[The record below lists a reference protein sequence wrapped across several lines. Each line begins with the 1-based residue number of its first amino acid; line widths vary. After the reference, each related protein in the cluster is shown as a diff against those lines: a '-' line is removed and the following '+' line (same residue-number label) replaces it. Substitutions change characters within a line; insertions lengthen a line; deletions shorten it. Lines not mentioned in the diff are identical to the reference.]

1 MENYAKKPKKSNNKY
16 VLLEKPMF
24 FNSKLNKEQS
34 SIQQNNFKDITINNS
49 TKQYHDK
56 KENEIKKE
64 TNKSEFNANKNINK
78 SINININNN
87 KESEPKKEIQFRR
100 FEVDPNETKWAS
112 RYFRPGYVKSSIN
125 EEDLKYINE
134 HIQNLSKKEQYD
146 FSNIEKNTHVHIF
159 LKDEEIPYE
168 SSKFPSTFK
177 NIDFHPLL
185 KNNLSLMKY
194 DLMTPIQKVII
205 PYILEKKDC
214 LGCAETGS
222 GKTVS
227 FLAPIISLLLKDGPP
242 LKDKEYI
249 KQNSK
254 YSNSCSYP
262 VCLVLVPTRELAEQ
276 IYIESRKL
284 LYKTGIVSTKCYGG
298 VPFDAQMREL
308 RAGVDIVIGTPGRVF
323 EFIEKKILFLDL
335 IEYLVIDESDRM
347 LDMGFKPQLENIIT
361 KNKQMRSK
369 DDRINLMFSATIPK
383 EVEDISYEFMKD
395 NCYLI
400 STNKSKGN
408 KKGYNANENVEQLI
422 YYVKE
427 EEKIGKLHEILQT
440 AEGNVLIFL
449 EKKKSVDKLED
460 FLLSRN
466 YNAIGIHGDK
476 IQSERQ
482 KAIKQ
487 FSSGEIPILVATD
500 VASRGLDFP
509 NVSYV
514 FNFDMPKNI
523 EDYIHRIGRTGRVG
537 NKGKA
542 ISFYNDNNKQIG
554 FALVNELKKSG
565 QKIPEFLEEFDY
577 YSNNYYNSEKNYQ
590 LYNSSDPPFDEK
602 KDNENDLS
610 EKNKEKEFGKYKDN
624 FDKYENKG
632 HDRYY
637 KNQYNYNNYRG
648 RGFKYHRGNYYK
660 FRRNNE
666 YNGNYRKGSDNWRK

>member
-1 MENYAKKPKKSNNKY
+1 MEENEKKSKKSNNKY

-24 FNSKLNKEQS
+24 FNSKLNKDQS
-34 SIQQNNFKDITINNS
+34 SFQQNNFKDININNTS
-49 TKQYHDK
+49 KQNINK
-56 KENEIKKE
+56 KEKEIKKE
-64 TNKSEFNANKNINK
+64 INKFELNINK
-78 SINININNN
+78 NNININ
-87 KESEPKKEIQFRR
+87 KDSEPKKEIQFRR
-100 FEVDPNETKWAS
+100 FEIDPNETKWAS
-112 RYFRPGYVKSSIN
+112 RYGRPGFVKSSKN

-134 HIQNLSKKEQYD
+134 HIQNLSKKDQFD
-146 FSNIEKNTHVHIF
+146 FSTIEKNTHIHIF
-159 LKDEEIPYE
+159 LKNEEISYE

-185 KNNLSLMKY
+185 KNNLTLMKY

-205 PYILEKKDC
+205 PYILDKKDC

-227 FLAPIISLLLKDGPP
+227 FLAPIISLLLKEGPP
-242 LKDKEYI
+242 IEDKELL

-284 LYKTGIVSTKCYGG
+284 LYKTGIVVTKCYGG
-298 VPFDAQMREL
+298 VPFDGQMREL
-308 RAGVDIVIGTPGRVF
+308 RQGVDIVIGTPGRIF
-323 EFIEKKILFLDL
+323 EFIEKKILYLDL

-347 LDMGFKPQLENIIT
+347 LDMGFKPQLENIII
-361 KNKQMRSK
+361 KNKQMK
-369 DDRINLMFSATIPK
+369 PKYKRINLMFSATIPE
-383 EVEDISYEFMKD
+383 EVEEISYEFMNE

-400 STNKSKGN
+400 STNKNKGN
-408 KKGYNANENVEQLI
+408 KKGYNVNENVEQLI

-427 EEKIGKLHEILQT
+427 EEKIAKLHEILQT
-440 AEGNVLIFL
+440 TEGNVLIFL

-487 FSSGEIPILVATD
+487 FSSGDIPILVATD

-542 ISFYNDNNKQIG
+542 ISFYNENNKQIG

-577 YSNNYYNSEKNYQ
+577 YNNYNYSNNYQFYNS
-590 LYNSSDPPFDEK
+590 DIPPFNDKNEY
-602 KDNENDLS
+602 ENDS
-610 EKNKEKEFGKYKDN
+610 NEKNKEKEFLKYNDK

-632 HDRYY
+632 HDKYY

-648 RGFKYHRGNYYK
+648 RGFKNHRGNYYK

>member
-1 MENYAKKPKKSNNKY
+1 MENKEKKSKKQNNKY

-24 FNSKLNKEQS
+24 FNSKLNKDKEQS
-34 SIQQNNFKDITINNS
+34 SSEQNNLKDINTNNS
-49 TKQYHDK
+49 SKQIPDEINIDKK
-56 KENEIKKE
+56 KENK
-64 TNKSEFNANKNINK
+64 KSELNYVKNNNDN
-78 SINININNN
+78 NININ
-87 KESEPKKEIQFRR
+87 KESKPTNEIKFRC

-112 RYFRPGYVKSSIN
+112 RYGRPGYVKSSKN
-125 EEDLKYINE
+125 EEDEKYINE
-134 HIQNLSKKEQYD
+134 HLKNLEKKDEYD
-146 FSNIEKNTHVHIF
+146 FNAMEKNTHIHIF
-159 LKDEEIPYE
+159 LKNKEISDEYQQF
-168 SSKFPSTFK
+168 SSSFK

-185 KNNLSLMKY
+185 KKNLIKMKY
-194 DLMTPIQKVII
+194 DKMTPIQKAII
-205 PYILEKKDC
+205 PYILQKNDC

-222 GKTVS
+222 GKTVA

-242 LKDKEYI
+242 IEDKEYL

-284 LYKTGIVSTKCYGG
+284 LYKTGIVVSKCYGG
-298 VPFDAQMREL
+298 VPIDGQIREL
-308 RAGVDIVIGTPGRVF
+308 RQGVDIVIGTPGRII
-323 EFIEKKILFLDL
+323 EFIDKKVLYLNL

-347 LDMGFKPQLENIIT
+347 LDMGFKPQLENIIND
-361 KNKQMRSK
+361 NKQMK
-369 DDRINLMFSATIPK
+369 QKEKRINLMFSATIQE
-383 EVEDISYEFMKD
+383 EVEEISYEFMKE

-400 STNKSKGN
+400 STNKNRGN
-408 KKGYNANENVEQLI
+408 KKEYNANENVEQLI

-427 EEKIGKLHEILQT
+427 EEKIAKLHEILQT
-440 AEGNVLIFL
+440 IEGNVLVFL
-449 EKKKSVDKLED
+449 EKKKSVDKLEN

-482 KAIKQ
+482 KAIKK

-542 ISFYNDNNKQIG
+542 ISFYNENNKQIG
-554 FALVNELKKSG
+554 EALVKELKRAN
-565 QKIPEFLEEFDY
+565 QIIPDFLEEFDY
-577 YSNNYYNSEKNYQ
+577 TTRYYNNDNYY
-590 LYNSSDPPFDEK
+590 YNNAFGDDEN
-602 KDNENDLS
+602 NENN
-610 EKNKEKEFGKYKDN
+610 NKEIE
-624 FDKYENKG
+624 DKKHLENKFRETFNKKY
-632 HDRYY
+632 DNRDYN
-637 KNQYNYNNYRG
+637 KNNRMQYNYRG
-648 RGFKYHRGNYYK
+648 RGRGNY
-660 FRRNNE
+660 R
-666 YNGNYRKGSDNWRK
+666 GNYFKYRRHNDHNGFYNKGRHNNDNWRK

>member
-1 MENYAKKPKKSNNKY
+1 MEENEKKSKKSNNKY

-24 FNSKLNKEQS
+24 FNSKLNKDQS
-34 SIQQNNFKDITINNS
+34 SFQQNNFKDININNAS
-49 TKQYHDK
+49 KQ
-56 KENEIKKE
+56 
-64 TNKSEFNANKNINK
+64 NINK
-78 SINININNN
+78 KEKEVKSEINKYELNINKNNININ
-87 KESEPKKEIQFRR
+87 KDSEPKKEIQFRR
-100 FEVDPNETKWAS
+100 FEIDPNETKWAS
-112 RYFRPGYVKSSIN
+112 RYGRPGFVKSSKN

-134 HIQNLSKKEQYD
+134 HIQNLSKKDQFD
-146 FSNIEKNTHVHIF
+146 FSTIEKNTHIHIF
-159 LKDEEIPYE
+159 LKNEEISYE

-185 KNNLSLMKY
+185 KNNLTLMKY

-205 PYILEKKDC
+205 PYILDKKDC

-242 LKDKEYI
+242 IEDKELL

-284 LYKTGIVSTKCYGG
+284 LYKTGIVVTKCYGG
-298 VPFDAQMREL
+298 VPFDGQMREL
-308 RAGVDIVIGTPGRVF
+308 RQGVDIVIGTPGRIF
-323 EFIEKKILFLDL
+323 EFIEKKILYLDL

-347 LDMGFKPQLENIIT
+347 LDMGFKPQLENIII
-361 KNKQMRSK
+361 KNKQMK
-369 DDRINLMFSATIPK
+369 PKEKRINLMFSATIPE
-383 EVEDISYEFMKD
+383 EVEEISYEFMNE

-400 STNKSKGN
+400 STNKNKGN
-408 KKGYNANENVEQLI
+408 KKGYNVNENVEQLI

-427 EEKIGKLHEILQT
+427 EEKIAKLHEILQT
-440 AEGNVLIFL
+440 TEGNVLIFL

-487 FSSGEIPILVATD
+487 FSSGDIPILVATD

-542 ISFYNDNNKQIG
+542 ISFYNENNKQIG

-577 YSNNYYNSEKNYQ
+577 YNNYNYNYSNNYQFYNS
-590 LYNSSDPPFDEK
+590 DIPPFNDKNEY
-602 KDNENDLS
+602 ENDS
-610 EKNKEKEFGKYKDN
+610 NEKNKEKEFLKYNDKFDKY
-624 FDKYENKG
+624 DKYENKG
-632 HDRYY
+632 HDKYY

-648 RGFKYHRGNYYK
+648 RGFKNHRGNYYK

>member
-1 MENYAKKPKKSNNKY
+1 MENKERKSKKQNNKY

-24 FNSKLNKEQS
+24 FNSKLNKDKEQS
-34 SIQQNNFKDITINNS
+34 SSEQNNLKDINTNNS
-49 TKQYHDK
+49 SKQIPDKINIDKK
-56 KENEIKKE
+56 KENK
-64 TNKSEFNANKNINK
+64 KSELNYVKNNNDN
-78 SINININNN
+78 NININ
-87 KESEPKKEIQFRR
+87 KESKPTNEIKFRC

-112 RYFRPGYVKSSIN
+112 RYGRPGYVKSSKN
-125 EEDLKYINE
+125 EEDEKYINE
-134 HIQNLSKKEQYD
+134 HLKNLEKKDEFD
-146 FSNIEKNTHVHIF
+146 FNAMEKNTHIHIF
-159 LKDEEIPYE
+159 LKNKEISDEYQQF
-168 SSKFPSTFK
+168 SSSFK

-185 KNNLSLMKY
+185 KKNLIKMKY
-194 DLMTPIQKVII
+194 DKMTPIQKAII
-205 PYILEKKDC
+205 PYILQKNDC

-222 GKTVS
+222 GKTVA

-242 LKDKEYI
+242 IEDKEYL

-284 LYKTGIVSTKCYGG
+284 LYKTGIVVSKCYGG
-298 VPFDAQMREL
+298 VPIDGQIREL
-308 RAGVDIVIGTPGRVF
+308 RQGVDIVIGTPGRII
-323 EFIEKKILFLDL
+323 EFIDKKVLYLNL

-347 LDMGFKPQLENIIT
+347 LDMGFKPQLENIIND
-361 KNKQMRSK
+361 NKQMK
-369 DDRINLMFSATIPK
+369 QKEKRINLMFSATIPE
-383 EVEDISYEFMKD
+383 EVEEISYEFMKE

-400 STNKSKGN
+400 STNKNRGN
-408 KKGYNANENVEQLI
+408 KKEYNANENVEQLI

-427 EEKIGKLHEILQT
+427 EEKIAKLHEILQT
-440 AEGNVLIFL
+440 TEGNVLVFL
-449 EKKKSVDKLED
+449 EKKKSVDKLEN

-482 KAIKQ
+482 KAIKK

-542 ISFYNDNNKQIG
+542 ISFYNENNKQIG
-554 FALVNELKKSG
+554 QALVNELKKSG

-577 YSNNYYNSEKNYQ
+577 YNYNNYQFYNS
-590 LYNSSDPPFDEK
+590 DITPFD
-602 KDNENDLS
+602 D
-610 EKNKEKEFGKYKDN
+610 NKEYNDENKDQELYKYNDK
-624 FDKYENKG
+624 FDRYENKG
-632 HDRYY
+632 YDKYY
-637 KNQYNYNNYRG
+637 RNQYNYNNYRG
-648 RGFKYHRGNYYK
+648 RGYKNYNYNRGNYYK
-660 FRRNNE
+660 YKRNNE
-666 YNGNYRKGSDNWRK
+666 YNGNYHKGGDNWRK

>member
-1 MENYAKKPKKSNNKY
+1 MKENEKKSKKSNNKY

-24 FNSKLNKEQS
+24 FNSKLNKNQS
-34 SIQQNNFKDITINNS
+34 SFQQNNFKDININNTS
-49 TKQYHDK
+49 KQ
-56 KENEIKKE
+56 
-64 TNKSEFNANKNINK
+64 NINK
-78 SINININNN
+78 KEKEVKNEINKFELNINKNNININ
-87 KESEPKKEIQFRR
+87 KDSEPKKEIQFRR
-100 FEVDPNETKWAS
+100 FEIDPNETKWAS
-112 RYFRPGYVKSSIN
+112 RYGRPGFVKSSKN

-134 HIQNLSKKEQYD
+134 HIQNLSKKDQFD
-146 FSNIEKNTHVHIF
+146 FSTIEKNTHIHIF
-159 LKDEEIPYE
+159 LKNEEISYE

-185 KNNLSLMKY
+185 KNNLTLMKY

-205 PYILEKKDC
+205 PYILDKKDC

-242 LKDKEYI
+242 IEDKELL

-284 LYKTGIVSTKCYGG
+284 LYKTGIVVTKCYGG
-298 VPFDAQMREL
+298 VPFDGQMREL
-308 RAGVDIVIGTPGRVF
+308 RQGVDIVIGTPGRIF
-323 EFIEKKILFLDL
+323 EFIEKKILYLDL

-347 LDMGFKPQLENIIT
+347 LDMGFKPQLENIII
-361 KNKQMRSK
+361 KNKQMK
-369 DDRINLMFSATIPK
+369 PKHKRINLMFSATIPE
-383 EVEDISYEFMKD
+383 EVEEISYEFMNE

-400 STNKSKGN
+400 STNKNKGN
-408 KKGYNANENVEQLI
+408 KKGYNVNENVEQLI

-427 EEKIGKLHEILQT
+427 EEKIAKLHEILQT
-440 AEGNVLIFL
+440 TEGNVLIFL

-487 FSSGEIPILVATD
+487 FSSGDIPILVATD

-542 ISFYNDNNKQIG
+542 ISFYNENNKQIG

-565 QKIPEFLEEFDY
+565 QKIPEFLEEFEY
-577 YSNNYYNSEKNYQ
+577 YNNYNYSNNYQFYNS
-590 LYNSSDPPFDEK
+590 DIPPFNDKNEY
-602 KDNENDLS
+602 ENDS
-610 EKNKEKEFGKYKDN
+610 NEKNKEKEFLKYNDK

-632 HDRYY
+632 HDKYY

-648 RGFKYHRGNYYK
+648 RGFKNHRGNYYK

>member
-1 MENYAKKPKKSNNKY
+1 MENKEKKSKKQNNKY

-24 FNSKLNKEQS
+24 FNSKLNKDKEQS
-34 SIQQNNFKDITINNS
+34 SSEQNNLKDINTNNS
-49 TKQYHDK
+49 SKQIPDKINIDKK
-56 KENEIKKE
+56 KENK
-64 TNKSEFNANKNINK
+64 KSELNYVKNNNDN
-78 SINININNN
+78 NININ
-87 KESEPKKEIQFRR
+87 KESKPTNEIKFRC

-112 RYFRPGYVKSSIN
+112 RYGRPGYVKSSKN
-125 EEDLKYINE
+125 EEDEKYINE
-134 HIQNLSKKEQYD
+134 HLKNLEKKDEFD
-146 FSNIEKNTHVHIF
+146 FNAMEKNTHIHIF
-159 LKDEEIPYE
+159 LKNKEISDEYQQF
-168 SSKFPSTFK
+168 SSSFK

-185 KNNLSLMKY
+185 KKNLIKMKY
-194 DLMTPIQKVII
+194 DKMTPIQKAII
-205 PYILEKKDC
+205 PYILQKNDC

-222 GKTVS
+222 GKTVA

-242 LKDKEYI
+242 IEDKEYL

-284 LYKTGIVSTKCYGG
+284 LYKTGIVVSKCYGG
-298 VPFDAQMREL
+298 VPIDGQIREL
-308 RAGVDIVIGTPGRVF
+308 RQGVDIVIGTPGRII
-323 EFIEKKILFLDL
+323 EFIDKKVLYLNL

-347 LDMGFKPQLENIIT
+347 LDMGFKPQLENIIND
-361 KNKQMRSK
+361 NKQMK
-369 DDRINLMFSATIPK
+369 QKEKRINLMFSATIPE
-383 EVEDISYEFMKD
+383 EVEEISYEFMKE

-400 STNKSKGN
+400 STNKNRGN
-408 KKGYNANENVEQLI
+408 KKEYNANENVEQLI

-427 EEKIGKLHEILQT
+427 EEKIAKLHEILQT
-440 AEGNVLIFL
+440 TEGNVLVFL
-449 EKKKSVDKLED
+449 EKKKSVDKLEN

-482 KAIKQ
+482 KAIKK

-542 ISFYNDNNKQIG
+542 ISFYNENNKQIG
-554 FALVNELKKSG
+554 QALVNELKKSG

-577 YSNNYYNSEKNYQ
+577 YNYNNYQFYNSDITP
-590 LYNSSDPPFDEK
+590 LDD
-602 KDNENDLS
+602 
-610 EKNKEKEFGKYKDN
+610 NKEYNDENKDQELYKYNDK
-624 FDKYENKG
+624 FDRYENKG
-632 HDRYY
+632 YDKYY
-637 KNQYNYNNYRG
+637 RNQYNYNNYRG
-648 RGFKYHRGNYYK
+648 RGYKNYNYNRGNYYK
-660 FRRNNE
+660 YKRNNE
-666 YNGNYRKGSDNWRK
+666 YNGNYHKGGDNWRK

>member
-1 MENYAKKPKKSNNKY
+1 MEENEKKSKKSNNKY

-24 FNSKLNKEQS
+24 FNSKLNKNQS
-34 SIQQNNFKDITINNS
+34 SFQQNNFKDININNS
-49 TKQYHDK
+49 SKQ
-56 KENEIKKE
+56 
-64 TNKSEFNANKNINK
+64 NINK
-78 SINININNN
+78 KEKEIKNEINKFELNINKNNININ
-87 KESEPKKEIQFRR
+87 KDSEPKKEIQFRR
-100 FEVDPNETKWAS
+100 FEIDPNETKWAS
-112 RYFRPGYVKSSIN
+112 RYGRPGFVKSSKN

-134 HIQNLSKKEQYD
+134 HIQNLSKKEQFD
-146 FSNIEKNTHVHIF
+146 FSTIEKNTHIHIF
-159 LKDEEIPYE
+159 LKNEEISYE

-185 KNNLSLMKY
+185 KNNLTLMKY

-205 PYILEKKDC
+205 PYILDKKDC

-227 FLAPIISLLLKDGPP
+227 FLAPIISLLLKEGPP
-242 LKDKEYI
+242 IEDKELL

-284 LYKTGIVSTKCYGG
+284 LYKTGIVVTKCYGG
-298 VPFDAQMREL
+298 VPFDGQMREL
-308 RAGVDIVIGTPGRVF
+308 RQGVDIVIGTPGRIF
-323 EFIEKKILFLDL
+323 EFIEKKILYLDL

-347 LDMGFKPQLENIIT
+347 LDMGFKPQLENIII
-361 KNKQMRSK
+361 KNKQMK
-369 DDRINLMFSATIPK
+369 PKEKRINLMFSATIPE
-383 EVEDISYEFMKD
+383 EVEEISYEFMNE

-400 STNKSKGN
+400 STNKNKGN
-408 KKGYNANENVEQLI
+408 KKGYNVNENVEQLI

-427 EEKIGKLHEILQT
+427 EEKIAKLHEILQT
-440 AEGNVLIFL
+440 TEGNVLIFL

-487 FSSGEIPILVATD
+487 FSSGDIPILVATD

-542 ISFYNDNNKQIG
+542 ISFYNENNKQIG

-577 YSNNYYNSEKNYQ
+577 YNNYNYSNNYQFYNS
-590 LYNSSDPPFDEK
+590 DIPPFNDKNEY
-602 KDNENDLS
+602 ENDS
-610 EKNKEKEFGKYKDN
+610 NEKNKEKEFLKYNDK

-632 HDRYY
+632 HDKYY

-648 RGFKYHRGNYYK
+648 RVFKNHRGNYYK

>member
-1 MENYAKKPKKSNNKY
+1 MENKEKKSKKQNNKY

-24 FNSKLNKEQS
+24 FNSKLNKDKEQS
-34 SIQQNNFKDITINNS
+34 SSEQNNLKDINTNNS
-49 TKQYHDK
+49 SKQIPDKINIDKK
-56 KENEIKKE
+56 KENK
-64 TNKSEFNANKNINK
+64 KSELNYVKNNNDN
-78 SINININNN
+78 NININ
-87 KESEPKKEIQFRR
+87 KESKPTNEIKFRC

-112 RYFRPGYVKSSIN
+112 RYGRPGYVKSSKN
-125 EEDLKYINE
+125 EEDEKYINE
-134 HIQNLSKKEQYD
+134 HLKNLEKKDEFD
-146 FSNIEKNTHVHIF
+146 FNAMEKNTHIHIF
-159 LKDEEIPYE
+159 LKNKEISDEYQQF
-168 SSKFPSTFK
+168 SSSFK

-185 KNNLSLMKY
+185 KKNLIKMKY
-194 DLMTPIQKVII
+194 DKMTPIQKAII
-205 PYILEKKDC
+205 PYILQKNDC

-222 GKTVS
+222 GKTVA

-242 LKDKEYI
+242 IEDKEYL

-284 LYKTGIVSTKCYGG
+284 LYKTGIVVSKCYGG
-298 VPFDAQMREL
+298 VPIDGQIREL
-308 RAGVDIVIGTPGRVF
+308 RQGVDIVIGTPGRII
-323 EFIEKKILFLDL
+323 EFIDKKVLYLNL

-347 LDMGFKPQLENIIT
+347 LDMGFKPQLENIIND
-361 KNKQMRSK
+361 NKQMK
-369 DDRINLMFSATIPK
+369 QKEKRINLMFSATIPE
-383 EVEDISYEFMKD
+383 EVEEISYEFMKE

-400 STNKSKGN
+400 STNKNRGN
-408 KKGYNANENVEQLI
+408 KKEYNANENVEQLI

-427 EEKIGKLHEILQT
+427 EEKIAKLHEILQT
-440 AEGNVLIFL
+440 TEGNVLVFL
-449 EKKKSVDKLED
+449 EKKKSVDKLEN

-482 KAIKQ
+482 KAIKK

-542 ISFYNDNNKQIG
+542 ISFYNENNKQIG
-554 FALVNELKKSG
+554 QALVNELKKSG

-577 YSNNYYNSEKNYQ
+577 YNYNNYQFYNSDITP
-590 LYNSSDPPFDEK
+590 LDD
-602 KDNENDLS
+602 
-610 EKNKEKEFGKYKDN
+610 NKEYNDENKDQELYKYNDR
-624 FDKYENKG
+624 FDRYENKG
-632 HDRYY
+632 YDKYY
-637 KNQYNYNNYRG
+637 RNQYNYNNYRG
-648 RGFKYHRGNYYK
+648 RGYKNYNYNRGNYYK
-660 FRRNNE
+660 YKRNNE
-666 YNGNYRKGSDNWRK
+666 YNGNYHKGGDNWRK

>member
-1 MENYAKKPKKSNNKY
+1 MENKEKKSKKQNNKY

-24 FNSKLNKEQS
+24 FNSKLNKDKEQS
-34 SIQQNNFKDITINNS
+34 SSEQNNLKDINTNNS
-49 TKQYHDK
+49 SKQIPDEINIDKK
-56 KENEIKKE
+56 KENK
-64 TNKSEFNANKNINK
+64 KSELNYVKNNNDN
-78 SINININNN
+78 NININ
-87 KESEPKKEIQFRR
+87 KESKPTNEIKFRC

-112 RYFRPGYVKSSIN
+112 RYGRPGYVKSSKN
-125 EEDLKYINE
+125 EEDEKYINE
-134 HIQNLSKKEQYD
+134 HLKNLEKKDEFD
-146 FSNIEKNTHVHIF
+146 FNAMEKNTHIHIF
-159 LKDEEIPYE
+159 LKNKEISDEYQQF
-168 SSKFPSTFK
+168 SSSFK

-185 KNNLSLMKY
+185 KKNLIKMKY
-194 DLMTPIQKVII
+194 NKMTPIQKAII
-205 PYILEKKDC
+205 PYILQKNDC

-222 GKTVS
+222 GKTVA

-242 LKDKEYI
+242 IEDKEYL

-284 LYKTGIVSTKCYGG
+284 LYKTGIVVSKCYGG
-298 VPFDAQMREL
+298 VPIDGQIREL
-308 RAGVDIVIGTPGRVF
+308 RQGVDIVIGTPGRII
-323 EFIEKKILFLDL
+323 EFIDKKVLYLNL

-347 LDMGFKPQLENIIT
+347 LDMGFKPQLENIIND
-361 KNKQMRSK
+361 NKQMK
-369 DDRINLMFSATIPK
+369 QKEKRINLMFSATIPE
-383 EVEDISYEFMKD
+383 EVEEISYEFMKE

-400 STNKSKGN
+400 STNKNRGN
-408 KKGYNANENVEQLI
+408 KKEYNANENVEQLI

-427 EEKIGKLHEILQT
+427 EEKIAKLHEILQT
-440 AEGNVLIFL
+440 TEGNVLVFL
-449 EKKKSVDKLED
+449 EKKKSVDKLEN

-482 KAIKQ
+482 KAIKK

-542 ISFYNDNNKQIG
+542 ISFYNENNKQIG
-554 FALVNELKKSG
+554 QALVNELKKSG

-577 YSNNYYNSEKNYQ
+577 YNYNNYQFYNSDITP
-590 LYNSSDPPFDEK
+590 LDD
-602 KDNENDLS
+602 
-610 EKNKEKEFGKYKDN
+610 NKEYNDGNKDQELYKYNDK
-624 FDKYENKG
+624 FDRYENKG
-632 HDRYY
+632 YDKYY
-637 KNQYNYNNYRG
+637 RNQYNYNNYRG
-648 RGFKYHRGNYYK
+648 RGYKNYNYNRGNYYK
-660 FRRNNE
+660 YKRNNE
-666 YNGNYRKGSDNWRK
+666 YNGNYHKGGDNWRK

>member
-1 MENYAKKPKKSNNKY
+1 MENKEKKSKKQNNKY

-24 FNSKLNKEQS
+24 FNSKLNKDKEQS
-34 SIQQNNFKDITINNS
+34 SSEQNNLKDINTNNS
-49 TKQYHDK
+49 SKQIPDKINLDKK
-56 KENEIKKE
+56 KENK
-64 TNKSEFNANKNINK
+64 KSELNYVKNNNDN
-78 SINININNN
+78 NININ
-87 KESEPKKEIQFRR
+87 KESKPTNEIKFRC

-112 RYFRPGYVKSSIN
+112 RYGRPGYVKSSKN
-125 EEDLKYINE
+125 EEDEKYINE
-134 HIQNLSKKEQYD
+134 HLKNLEKKDEFD
-146 FSNIEKNTHVHIF
+146 FNAMEKNTHIHIF
-159 LKDEEIPYE
+159 LKNKEISDEYQQF
-168 SSKFPSTFK
+168 SSSFK

-185 KNNLSLMKY
+185 KKNLIKMKY
-194 DLMTPIQKVII
+194 DKMTPIQKAII
-205 PYILEKKDC
+205 PYILQKNDC

-222 GKTVS
+222 GKTVA

-242 LKDKEYI
+242 IEDKEYL

-284 LYKTGIVSTKCYGG
+284 LYKTGIVVSKCYGG
-298 VPFDAQMREL
+298 VPIDGQIREL
-308 RAGVDIVIGTPGRVF
+308 RQGVDIVIGTPGRII
-323 EFIEKKILFLDL
+323 EFIDKKVLCLNL

-347 LDMGFKPQLENIIT
+347 LDMGFKPQLENIIND
-361 KNKQMRSK
+361 NKQMK
-369 DDRINLMFSATIPK
+369 QKEKRINLMFSATIPE
-383 EVEDISYEFMKD
+383 EVEEISYEFMKE

-400 STNKSKGN
+400 STNKNRGN
-408 KKGYNANENVEQLI
+408 KKEYNANENVEQLI

-427 EEKIGKLHEILQT
+427 EEKIAKLHEILQT
-440 AEGNVLIFL
+440 TEGNVLVFL
-449 EKKKSVDKLED
+449 EKKKSVDKLEN

-482 KAIKQ
+482 KAIKK

-542 ISFYNDNNKQIG
+542 ISFYNENNKQIG
-554 FALVNELKKSG
+554 QALVNELKKSG

-577 YSNNYYNSEKNYQ
+577 YNYNNYQFYNS
-590 LYNSSDPPFDEK
+590 DITPFD
-602 KDNENDLS
+602 D
-610 EKNKEKEFGKYKDN
+610 NKEYNDENKDQELYKYNDK
-624 FDKYENKG
+624 FDRYENKG
-632 HDRYY
+632 YDKYY
-637 KNQYNYNNYRG
+637 RNQYNYNNYRG
-648 RGFKYHRGNYYK
+648 RGYKNYNYNRGNYYK
-660 FRRNNE
+660 YKRNNE
-666 YNGNYRKGSDNWRK
+666 YNGNYHKGGDNWRK

>member
-1 MENYAKKPKKSNNKY
+1 MENKEKKSKKQNNKY

-24 FNSKLNKEQS
+24 FNSKLNKDKEQS
-34 SIQQNNFKDITINNS
+34 SSEQNNLKDINTNNS
-49 TKQYHDK
+49 SKQIPDKINIDKK
-56 KENEIKKE
+56 KENK
-64 TNKSEFNANKNINK
+64 KSELNYVKNNNDN
-78 SINININNN
+78 NININ
-87 KESEPKKEIQFRR
+87 KESKPTNEIKFRC

-112 RYFRPGYVKSSIN
+112 RYGRPGYVKSSKN
-125 EEDLKYINE
+125 EEDEKYINE
-134 HIQNLSKKEQYD
+134 HLKNLEKKDEFD
-146 FSNIEKNTHVHIF
+146 FNAMEKNTHIHIF
-159 LKDEEIPYE
+159 LKNKEISDEYQQF
-168 SSKFPSTFK
+168 SSSFK

-185 KNNLSLMKY
+185 KKNLIKMKY
-194 DLMTPIQKVII
+194 DKMTPIQKAII
-205 PYILEKKDC
+205 PYILQKNDC

-222 GKTVS
+222 GKTVA

-242 LKDKEYI
+242 IEDKEYL

-284 LYKTGIVSTKCYGG
+284 LYKTGIVVSKCYGG
-298 VPFDAQMREL
+298 VPIDGQIREL
-308 RAGVDIVIGTPGRVF
+308 RQGVDIVIGTPGRII
-323 EFIEKKILFLDL
+323 EFIDKKVLYLNL

-347 LDMGFKPQLENIIT
+347 LDMGFKPQLENIIND
-361 KNKQMRSK
+361 NKQMK
-369 DDRINLMFSATIPK
+369 QKEKRINLMFSATIPE
-383 EVEDISYEFMKD
+383 EVEEISYEFMKE

-400 STNKSKGN
+400 STNKNRGN
-408 KKGYNANENVEQLI
+408 KKEYNANENVEQLI

-427 EEKIGKLHEILQT
+427 EEKIAKLHEILQT
-440 AEGNVLIFL
+440 TEGNVLVFL
-449 EKKKSVDKLED
+449 EKKKSVDKLEN

-482 KAIKQ
+482 KAIKK

-542 ISFYNDNNKQIG
+542 ISFYNENNKQIG
-554 FALVNELKKSG
+554 QALVNELKKSG

-577 YSNNYYNSEKNYQ
+577 YNYNNYQFYNS
-590 LYNSSDPPFDEK
+590 DITPFD
-602 KDNENDLS
+602 D
-610 EKNKEKEFGKYKDN
+610 NKEYNDENKDQELYKYNDK
-624 FDKYENKG
+624 FDRYENKG
-632 HDRYY
+632 YDKYY
-637 KNQYNYNNYRG
+637 RNQYNYNNYRG
-648 RGFKYHRGNYYK
+648 RGYKNYNYNRGNYYK
-660 FRRNNE
+660 YKRNNE
-666 YNGNYRKGSDNWRK
+666 YNGNYHKGGDNWRK

>member
-1 MENYAKKPKKSNNKY
+1 MENKERKSKKQNNKY

-24 FNSKLNKEQS
+24 FNSKLNKDKEQS
-34 SIQQNNFKDITINNS
+34 SSDQNNLKDINTNNS
-49 TKQYHDK
+49 SKQIPDKINIDKK
-56 KENEIKKE
+56 KENK
-64 TNKSEFNANKNINK
+64 KSELNYVKNNNDN
-78 SINININNN
+78 NININ
-87 KESEPKKEIQFRR
+87 KESKPTNEIKFRC

-112 RYFRPGYVKSSIN
+112 RYGRPGYVKSSKN
-125 EEDLKYINE
+125 EEDEKYINE
-134 HIQNLSKKEQYD
+134 HLKNLEKKDEFD
-146 FSNIEKNTHVHIF
+146 FNAMEKNTHIHIF
-159 LKDEEIPYE
+159 LKNKEISDEYQQF
-168 SSKFPSTFK
+168 SSSFK

-185 KNNLSLMKY
+185 KKNLIKMKY
-194 DLMTPIQKVII
+194 DKMTPIQKAII
-205 PYILEKKDC
+205 PYILQKNDC

-222 GKTVS
+222 GKTVA

-242 LKDKEYI
+242 IEDKEYL

-284 LYKTGIVSTKCYGG
+284 LYKTGIVVSKCYGG
-298 VPFDAQMREL
+298 VPIDGQIREL
-308 RAGVDIVIGTPGRVF
+308 RQGVDIVIGTPGRII
-323 EFIEKKILFLDL
+323 EFIDKKVLYLNL

-347 LDMGFKPQLENIIT
+347 LDMGFKPQLENIIND
-361 KNKQMRSK
+361 NKQMK
-369 DDRINLMFSATIPK
+369 QKEKRINLMFSATIPE
-383 EVEDISYEFMKD
+383 EVEEISYEFMKE

-400 STNKSKGN
+400 STNKNRGN
-408 KKGYNANENVEQLI
+408 KKEYNANENVEQLI

-427 EEKIGKLHEILQT
+427 EEKIAKLHEILQT
-440 AEGNVLIFL
+440 TEGNVLVFL
-449 EKKKSVDKLED
+449 EKKKSVDKLEN

-482 KAIKQ
+482 KAIKK

-542 ISFYNDNNKQIG
+542 ISFYNENNKQIG
-554 FALVNELKKSG
+554 QALVNELKKSG

-577 YSNNYYNSEKNYQ
+577 YNYNNYQFYNSDITP
-590 LYNSSDPPFDEK
+590 LDD
-602 KDNENDLS
+602 
-610 EKNKEKEFGKYKDN
+610 NKEYNDENKDQELYKYNDK
-624 FDKYENKG
+624 FDRYENKG
-632 HDRYY
+632 YDKYY
-637 KNQYNYNNYRG
+637 RNQYNYNNYRG
-648 RGFKYHRGNYYK
+648 RGYKNYNYNRGNYYK
-660 FRRNNE
+660 YKRNNE
-666 YNGNYRKGSDNWRK
+666 YNGNYHKGGDNWRK

>member
-1 MENYAKKPKKSNNKY
+1 MENKEKKSKKQNNKY

-24 FNSKLNKEQS
+24 FNSKLNKDKEQS
-34 SIQQNNFKDITINNS
+34 SSEQNNLKDINTNNS
-49 TKQYHDK
+49 SKQIPDKINIDKK
-56 KENEIKKE
+56 KENK
-64 TNKSEFNANKNINK
+64 KSELNYVKNNNDN
-78 SINININNN
+78 NININ
-87 KESEPKKEIQFRR
+87 KESKPTNEIKFRC

-112 RYFRPGYVKSSIN
+112 RYGRPGYVKSSKN
-125 EEDLKYINE
+125 EEDEKYINE
-134 HIQNLSKKEQYD
+134 HLKNLEKKDEFD
-146 FSNIEKNTHVHIF
+146 FNAMEKNTHIHIF
-159 LKDEEIPYE
+159 LKNKEILDEYQQF
-168 SSKFPSTFK
+168 SSSFK

-185 KNNLSLMKY
+185 KKNLIKMKY
-194 DLMTPIQKVII
+194 DKMTPIQKAII
-205 PYILEKKDC
+205 PYILQKNDC

-222 GKTVS
+222 GKTVA

-242 LKDKEYI
+242 IEDKEYL

-284 LYKTGIVSTKCYGG
+284 LYKTGIVVSKCYGG
-298 VPFDAQMREL
+298 VPIDGQIREL
-308 RAGVDIVIGTPGRVF
+308 RQGVDIVIGTPGRII
-323 EFIEKKILFLDL
+323 EFIDKKVLYLNL

-347 LDMGFKPQLENIIT
+347 LDMGFKPQLENIIND
-361 KNKQMRSK
+361 NKQMK
-369 DDRINLMFSATIPK
+369 QKEKRINLMFSATIPE
-383 EVEDISYEFMKD
+383 EVEEISYEFMKE

-400 STNKSKGN
+400 STNKNRGN
-408 KKGYNANENVEQLI
+408 KKEYNANENVEQLI

-427 EEKIGKLHEILQT
+427 EEKIAKLHEILQT
-440 AEGNVLIFL
+440 TEGNVLVFL
-449 EKKKSVDKLED
+449 EKKKSVDKLEN

-482 KAIKQ
+482 KAIKK

-542 ISFYNDNNKQIG
+542 ISFYNENNKQIG
-554 FALVNELKKSG
+554 QALVNELKKSG

-577 YSNNYYNSEKNYQ
+577 YNYNNYQFYNSDITP
-590 LYNSSDPPFDEK
+590 LDD
-602 KDNENDLS
+602 
-610 EKNKEKEFGKYKDN
+610 NKEYNEGNKDQELYKYNDK
-624 FDKYENKG
+624 FDRYENKG
-632 HDRYY
+632 YDKYY
-637 KNQYNYNNYRG
+637 RNQYNYNNYRG
-648 RGFKYHRGNYYK
+648 RGYKNYNYNRGNYYK
-660 FRRNNE
+660 YKRNNE
-666 YNGNYRKGSDNWRK
+666 YNGNYHKGGDNWRK

>member
-1 MENYAKKPKKSNNKY
+1 MENKEKKSKKQNNKY

-24 FNSKLNKEQS
+24 FNSKLNKDKEQS
-34 SIQQNNFKDITINNS
+34 SSEQNNLKDINTNNS
-49 TKQYHDK
+49 SKQIPEKINIDKK
-56 KENEIKKE
+56 KENK
-64 TNKSEFNANKNINK
+64 KSELNYVKNNNDN
-78 SINININNN
+78 NININ
-87 KESEPKKEIQFRR
+87 KESKPTNEIKFRC

-112 RYFRPGYVKSSIN
+112 RYGRPGYVKSSKN
-125 EEDLKYINE
+125 EEDEKYINE
-134 HIQNLSKKEQYD
+134 HLKNLEKKDEFD
-146 FSNIEKNTHVHIF
+146 FNAMEKNTHIHIF
-159 LKDEEIPYE
+159 LKNKEISDEYQQF
-168 SSKFPSTFK
+168 SSSFK

-185 KNNLSLMKY
+185 KKNLIKMKY
-194 DLMTPIQKVII
+194 DKMTPIQKAII
-205 PYILEKKDC
+205 PYILQKNDC

-222 GKTVS
+222 GKTVA

-242 LKDKEYI
+242 IEDKEYL

-284 LYKTGIVSTKCYGG
+284 LYKTGIVVSKCYGG
-298 VPFDAQMREL
+298 VPIDGQIREL
-308 RAGVDIVIGTPGRVF
+308 RQGVDIVIGTPGRMI
-323 EFIEKKILFLDL
+323 EFIDRKVLYLNL

-347 LDMGFKPQLENIIT
+347 LDMGFKPQLENIIND
-361 KNKQMRSK
+361 NKQMK
-369 DDRINLMFSATIPK
+369 QKEKRINLMFSATIPE
-383 EVEDISYEFMKD
+383 EVEEISYEFMKE

-400 STNKSKGN
+400 STNKNRGN
-408 KKGYNANENVEQLI
+408 KKEYNANENVEQLI

-427 EEKIGKLHEILQT
+427 EEKIAKLHEILQT
-440 AEGNVLIFL
+440 TEGNVLVFL
-449 EKKKSVDKLED
+449 EKKKSVDKLEN

-482 KAIKQ
+482 KAIKK

-542 ISFYNDNNKQIG
+542 ISFYNENNKQIG
-554 FALVNELKKSG
+554 QALVNELKKSG

-577 YSNNYYNSEKNYQ
+577 YNYNNYQFYNSDITP
-590 LYNSSDPPFDEK
+590 LDD
-602 KDNENDLS
+602 
-610 EKNKEKEFGKYKDN
+610 NKEYNDENKDQELYKYNDK
-624 FDKYENKG
+624 FDRYENKG
-632 HDRYY
+632 YDKYY
-637 KNQYNYNNYRG
+637 RNQYNYNNYRG
-648 RGFKYHRGNYYK
+648 RGYKNYNYNRGNYYK
-660 FRRNNE
+660 YKRNNE
-666 YNGNYRKGSDNWRK
+666 YNGNYHKGGDNWRK